1 MYVYMQFARNNL
13 INNGTFKKYVFPKQ
27 KKKSFKKKPVN
38 QEIYSPTTLFKINNS
53 YVGFNKIKKNTL
65 FNLSTILTLN
75 TIGYRLFLPT
85 SFIVR
90 LSADNIQ
97 QVDI

>member
-1 MYVYMQFARNNL
+1 MYVYMQFPRNNL
-13 INNGTFKKYVFPKQ
+13 INNGTFKKYVFPK
-27 KKKSFKKKPVN
+27 KKKKKFKKKPVT

-53 YVGFNKIKKNTL
+53 YVGFNKYKKKL
-65 FNLSTILTLN
+65 FNLLTILTLN